1 MFCKLIPPIAIDFR
15 GLLRTLW
22 YVESFTRLRRRRRR
36 PSSSRVVRGRECVRP
51 PESTDRPP
59 CPPCPTDPWSTVDF
73 NARDASHVGLGRA
86 RDGRRQSLRR
96 GRRRVG
102 FHRRCVLHRLRSES
116 TSKSEGDARRF
127 GGMMMTMTT
136 MSMMSLVRARD
147 RGSRTNAFEVTR
159 RRRRRVRRERRR
171 GMGVMTKETEAR

>member
-1 MFCKLIPPIAIDFR
+1 MFCKLIHPIAKD
-15 GLLRTLW
+15 
-22 YVESFTRLRRRRRR
+22 RLRGPPANALVRRVIHAT
-36 PSSSRVVRGRECVRP
+36 PSSSTSSVVLESRPWSRVCQT
-51 PESTDRPP
+51 SLIDRPTSLSDR
-59 CPPCPTDPWSTVDF
+59 PTDPWSTVDDT
-73 NARDASHVGLGRA
+73 ALDASHVARA

-96 GRRRVG
+96 GRRRVR
-102 FHRRCVLHRLRSES
+102 FHRRCVLHRLRSDS

-171 GMGVMTKETEAR
+171 RMGVMTKETEAR